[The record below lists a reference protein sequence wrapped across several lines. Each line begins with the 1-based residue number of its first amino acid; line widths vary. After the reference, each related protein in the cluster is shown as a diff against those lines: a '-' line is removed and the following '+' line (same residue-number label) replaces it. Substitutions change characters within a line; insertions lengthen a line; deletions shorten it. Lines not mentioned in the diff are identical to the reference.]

1 MTQTLKDSLDNGK
14 YTKIKV
20 IGVGGGGMNAVHQ
33 MIKEGVAGVE
43 FLVVNTDQHILDLSP
58 CENKL
63 AIGENLTRGLGAG
76 GNPEIGRQAAEESK
90 NEICEQLQG
99 CDMVFITAGMGG
111 GTGTGA
117 APVIA
122 KLSTEMEILT
132 IGVVTKPFTWEG
144 PVKKRRADEGIKNLT
159 GSVDTLIT
167 IPNDK
172 LREVCDKKITFQN
185 ALKISDDVLR
195 QGVSGISDIIVVP
208 GMINVDFA
216 DVQNI
221 MKNKGSALM
230 GIGIESG
237 EDRAIRAAERACE
250 SRLLERSIDGATGM
264 LVNITANQDVS
275 LQEINDAMEIIYNK
289 TNIDTVEVIF
299 GVVYDDSLED
309 QIKITVVATGFNPPT
324 ARKIPGAPSINTQRP
339 ASSRTAVPS
348 SSRTSSPAR
357 SEYSEQK
364 EQKTSFSSGP
374 SFSPKFNIPDFLN
387 KDK

>member
-1 MTQTLKDSLDNGK
+1 MTDNLMDILDNGK

-33 MIKEGVAGVE
+33 MIKEGVSGVE
-43 FLVVNTDQHILDLSP
+43 FLVINTDQHILDLSP

-63 AIGENLTRGLGAG
+63 PIGENLTRGLGCGA
-76 GNPEIGRQAAEESK
+76 NPEIGRQAAEESK
-90 NEICEQLQG
+90 NEISEQLQG

-122 KLSTEMEILT
+122 QLSKEMDILT
-132 IGVVTKPFTWEG
+132 IGIVTKPFTWEG
-144 PVKKRRADEGIKNLT
+144 PVKKKKAEEGIRNLKE
-159 GSVDTLIT
+159 SVDTLIT

-172 LREVCDKKITFQN
+172 LKEVCDKKITFQN
-185 ALKISDDVLR
+185 ALKVSDDVLR

-250 SRLLERSIDGATGM
+250 SKLLEKSIDGATGM
-264 LVNITANQDVS
+264 LVNITGSEDLS
-275 LQEINDAMEIIYNK
+275 LQEVNDAMEIIYDK
-289 TNIDTVEVIF
+289 TNIDNVEVIF
-299 GVVYDDSLED
+299 GVVYDESMGDS
-309 QIKITVVATGFNPPT
+309 IKVTVVATGFDTPIVRT
-324 ARKIPGAPSINTQRP
+324 IQGKSP
-339 ASSRTAVPS
+339 ASSVPTW
-348 SSRTSSPAR
+348 RNNTPTR
-357 SEYSEQK
+357 KPEKK
-364 EQKTSFSSGP
+364 EE
-374 SFSPKFNIPDFLN
+374 PKPFDPEPHFDSKFKIPDFLN
-387 KDK
+387 KEK

>member
-1 MTQTLKDSLDNGK
+1 MTDNLMDILDTGK

-33 MIKEGVAGVE
+33 MIREGIAGVE

-58 CENKL
+58 CDNKL

-76 GNPEIGRQAAEESK
+76 ANPEIGRQAAEESK
-90 NEICEQLQG
+90 NEISEQLQG

-122 KLSTEMEILT
+122 QLSKEMDILT
-132 IGVVTKPFTWEG
+132 IGIVTKPFTWEG
-144 PVKKRRADEGIKNLT
+144 PVKKKKAEEGIRNMKE
-159 GSVDTLIT
+159 SVDTLIT

-172 LREVCDKKITFQN
+172 LKEVCDKKITFQN
-185 ALKISDDVLR
+185 ALKVSDDVLR

-237 EDRAIRAAERACE
+237 EDRAVRAAERACE
-250 SRLLERSIDGATGM
+250 SKLLEKSIDGATGM
-264 LVNITANQDVS
+264 LVNITGSEDMS

-289 TNIDTVEVIF
+289 TNIDNVEVIF
-299 GVVYDDSLED
+299 GVVYDESLGD
-309 QIKITVVATGFNPPT
+309 QIKVTVVATGFDSPIV
-324 ARKIPGAPSINTQRP
+324 RKVQTGQAPSWRAQSQRN
-339 ASSRTAVPS
+339 
-348 SSRTSSPAR
+348 
-357 SEYSEQK
+357 EQRNDSK
-364 EQKTSFSSGP
+364 QTNFEPQPSFSS
-374 SFSPKFNIPDFLN
+374 KFTIPDFLN
-387 KDK
+387 KKD

>member
-1 MTQTLKDSLDNGK
+1 MADNLMDILDNGK

-63 AIGENLTRGLGAG
+63 PIGENLTRGLGAG
-76 GNPEIGRQAAEESK
+76 ANPEIGRQAAEESK
-90 NEICEQLQG
+90 NEIVEQLQG

-122 KLSTEMEILT
+122 QLSKNMEILT

-144 PVKKRRADEGIKNLT
+144 PVKKKKAEEGMRNLKEA
-159 GSVDTLIT
+159 VDTLIT

-172 LREVCDKKITFQN
+172 LKEVCDKKITFAN
-185 ALKISDDVLR
+185 ALKVSDDVLR

-208 GMINVDFA
+208 GMMNVDFA
-216 DVQNI
+216 DVTTI

-237 EDRAIRAAERACE
+237 EDRAIRAAERACK
-250 SRLLERSIDGATGM
+250 SKLLDKSIDGATGV
-264 LVNITANQDVS
+264 LVNITGTQDMS
-275 LQEINDAMEIIYNK
+275 LQEINDAMEEIYRQVNQD
-289 TNIDTVEVIF
+289 NVEVIF
-299 GVVYDDSLED
+299 GVVFDESLGD
-309 QIKITVVATGFNPPT
+309 AIKITVVATGFDNPIV
-324 ARKIPGAPSINTQRP
+324 RKVQTNNAPSWK
-339 ASSRTAVPS
+339 TAG
-348 SSRTSSPAR
+348 TKKEGR
-357 SEYSEQK
+357 SEKPQ
-364 EQKTSFSSGP
+364 TSFDPQPNFSS
-374 SFSPKFNIPDFLN
+374 KFNIPDFLN
-387 KDK
+387 KN

>member
-1 MTQTLKDSLDNGK
+1 MTDTLLGMIDDGK

-33 MIKEGVAGVE
+33 MIAEGVSGVE
-43 FLVVNTDQHILDLSP
+43 FLVVNTDRHILDLSP

-63 AIGENLTRGLGAG
+63 PIGENLTRGLGAG

-90 NEICEQLQG
+90 NEISEQLKG

-117 APVIA
+117 APVVA
-122 KLSTEMEILT
+122 QLSKEMDILT
-132 IGVVTKPFTWEG
+132 IGIVTKPFTWEG
-144 PVKKRRADEGIKNLT
+144 PVKKKKAEEGIRNMKE
-159 GSVDTLIT
+159 SVDTLIV

-172 LREVCDKKITFQN
+172 LKEVCDKKITFQN
-185 ALKISDDVLR
+185 ALKVSDDILR

-237 EDRAIRAAERACE
+237 EDRAVRAAERACE
-250 SRLLERSIDGATGM
+250 SRLLEKSIDGATGM
-264 LVNITANQDVS
+264 LVNITGNSEMS

-289 TNIDTVEVIF
+289 TNIDNVEVIF

-309 QIKITVVATGFNPPT
+309 RIKITVVATGFDTPT
-324 ARKIPGAPSINTQRP
+324 VRKISGSAGSGWKPS
-339 ASSRTAVPS
+339 ASKP
-348 SSRTSSPAR
+348 
-357 SEYSEQK
+357 EQK
-364 EQKTSFSSGP
+364 KPQTDFSSQNN
-374 SFSPKFNIPDFLN
+374 FSPKFNIPDFLN